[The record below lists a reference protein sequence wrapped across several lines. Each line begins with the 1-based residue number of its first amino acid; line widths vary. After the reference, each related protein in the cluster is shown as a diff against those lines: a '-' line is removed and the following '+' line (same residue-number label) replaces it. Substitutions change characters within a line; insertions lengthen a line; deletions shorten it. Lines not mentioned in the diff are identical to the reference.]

1 MVLGGWKYFKKEGLG
16 QKMVEKKWRGWIV
29 TIKKTML
36 NLVDQGILNQCRM
49 NFVAVEEWVFRLVDE
64 THGQL

>member
-1 MVLGGWKYFKKEGLG
+1 
-16 QKMVEKKWRGWIV
+16 MVEKKWRGWIV

-49 NFVAVEEWVFRLVDE
+49 NFMAVEEWVFILVDE

>member
-1 MVLGGWKYFKKEGLG
+1 M
-16 QKMVEKKWRGWIV
+16 

-36 NLVDQGILNQCRM
+36 NLVDQGISNQCRM
-49 NFVAVEEWVFRLVDE
+49 NFVAVEEWVFILVDE